1 MDGRRV
7 SDLQQARSDHRK
19 EGSLSKP
26 LFSRGRGASGAEVA
40 EDLRAVLF
48 CPADSR
54 PQRRGSGGRI
64 PVQKARL
71 RGAGLA
77 WALSRL

>member
-7 SDLQQARSDHRK
+7 SEPQQACSDHRK
-19 EGSLSKP
+19 EGSFNKP
-26 LFSRGRGASGAEVA
+26 LFSRGRGASGG
-40 EDLRAVLF
+40 RGGRGPQGS
-48 CPADSR
+48 PADSR

-64 PVQKARL
+64 PVQKAWL